1 MDVDDVAGFNKWA
14 DDAAKLGDDVAL
26 TPAQKAAKKKAA
38 KADTAAKLDDAGT
51 GNNKGLSEAQKQ
63 VYRMANRTGLS
74 VIALWGAYSLLLPVA
89 SAAGDAVGD
98 TGEGLLTIFTGENC
112 RAEVEANYP
121 SNPEVWSEK
130 TEECESQAAFRTMLM
145 GGATVSLLGI
155 LGVVLITRLLPAKSE
170 EEEPEE
176 ITLATQQGWTMA
188 DKAVFGTSKGAGATS
203 DHTDLISTVVL
214 KREGK
219 TLPSSKET
227 GDLGKSIVFTQP
239 AKGDIL
245 YWEAETLCDNEPTSD
260 RITVALTFYD
270 QIYIGK
276 LTDIVIDKLSNA
288 EIDQII
294 NGDESPIEKHLTPI
308 LDVAQALKQVYSTT
322 VITDSSGKAAG
333 EIPID
338 EKMQFADY
346 TLTIHYGYAGRA
358 EQSDSG
364 KEYDFWVEE
373 VGLMIVEVVAI
384 IALTFMTA
392 GVGTAIVGG
401 IATAAA
407 IGDIAVAASNYF
419 ANGFGAIDGKPQRLF
434 VSTNGL
440 ESYLRICIR

>member
-1 MDVDDVAGFNKWA
+1 
-14 DDAAKLGDDVAL
+14 
-26 TPAQKAAKKKAA
+26 
-38 KADTAAKLDDAGT
+38 
-51 GNNKGLSEAQKQ
+51 
-63 VYRMANRTGLS
+63 
-74 VIALWGAYSLLLPVA
+74 
-89 SAAGDAVGD
+89 
-98 TGEGLLTIFTGENC
+98 
-112 RAEVEANYP
+112 
-121 SNPEVWSEK
+121 
-130 TEECESQAAFRTMLM
+130 
-145 GGATVSLLGI
+145 
-155 LGVVLITRLLPAKSE
+155 
-170 EEEPEE
+170 
-176 ITLATQQGWTMA
+176 MA

-219 TLPSSKET
+219 TLPSSVET
-227 GDLGKSIVFTQP
+227 GELGKSIIFTKP
-239 AKGDIL
+239 AKGDVI

-270 QIYIGK
+270 PIYIGK

-419 ANGFGAIDGKPQRLF
+419 ANGFGAIDENRKGCLF
-434 VSTNGL
+434 PLMGWNHTYAFVLDEPILNEDGTESNEITESMISQLSPSTEQKINEIKTQYGLQGTSTNLLLVGIL
-440 ESYLRICIR
+440 APLLLLVLIPRRKSKSKSKKSKPKEETSDE